1 MFRRQMVNL
10 CSNNKYVQS
19 ANVKHGNYST
29 LLSSVIFTKNSCL
42 LKSQIPIEIVWS
54 FMCCVSMWNENGLIN
69 GWEHSGEPSGFT

>member
-42 LKSQIPIEIVWS
+42 LKSQIPIEIV
-54 FMCCVSMWNENGLIN
+54 
-69 GWEHSGEPSGFT
+69 